1 MTHEERK
8 AALKLIYRHTHK
20 DYKGKIDGKP
30 SILACRGGT
39 CLVMLDDLTDA
50 EIAERLPL
58 SQRMEERRLS
68 AKQSKQS

>member
-1 MTHEERK
+1 MTPEERK

-30 SILACRGGT
+30 SILVCRGGT

-58 SQRMEERRLS
+58 AQRMEAERKE
-68 AKQSKQS
+68 KQQ

>member
-1 MTHEERK
+1 MTPEERK

-30 SILACRGGT
+30 SILVFRGGT

-50 EIAERLPL
+50 EIADKLP
-58 SQRMEERRLS
+58 SAQRME
-68 AKQSKQS
+68 AKRKEKQQ

>member
-1 MTHEERK
+1 MTPEERK

-30 SILACRGGT
+30 SILVCRGGT

-58 SQRMEERRLS
+58 AQRME
-68 AKQSKQS
+68 AKRKEKQQ